1 MERFLERSGY
11 AEDRILQFFARLIGD
26 QFFVQKKD
34 ILVHDED
41 LGYRSPLITAL
52 IESYIEDSKTSATS
66 KISGSEEET
75 REKQARIRALVLTEH
90 EEVLIDLQKLFA
102 IASFDS
108 LVISSDTALKEA
120 NMPLSERTV
129 VAMPTSLF
137 LAATQ
142 VPEFKAR
149 EFGLV
154 VLEGADLFGDTPG
167 EVQRRI
173 WGYLL
178 PPWQRRAA
186 IFAKHIGI
194 RTRNTAL
201 DFANDPK
208 TIVLKK
214 AQASLSQISTY
225 MYRLSSQHKFRVL
238 LAMIQENFQEDRR
251 AIIVFCNLR
260 QTSMELEFRL
270 KLNNIK
276 AKQVSISAP
285 KAERKE
291 LLLEFAEIEKKA
303 EGGQFVLVVSNDN
316 LSVLPSELANL
327 AIHYDIPLDPD
338 IYLERVRIMRP
349 SSSTIIGLVCER
361 YEVGL
366 SAINSKFDMQ
376 FELREPSYDMLEYR
390 DESEGVPLKI
400 EYERRSSEYKPR
412 RRIEQSK
419 DKTEDAKRIKKT
431 QHRELK
437 ENFHQGQKAQH
448 NRKNS
453 SPKKSPGV
461 DQNSELYSMSTDER
475 LAYFRQKYRGIL
487 NSPIEPKPHPK
498 KGEKTISRSASEPLS
513 FENTIPTKNAD
524 GERSISAADSIEV
537 RKGDKK
543 QASGMESDNPSI
555 VKRFIEKLFPG
566 TNEGTDEGIKE

>member
-186 IFAKHIGI
+186 IFAEHIGI

-214 AQASLSQISTY
+214 
-225 MYRLSSQHKFRVL
+225 
-238 LAMIQENFQEDRR
+238 
-251 AIIVFCNLR
+251 
-260 QTSMELEFRL
+260 
-270 KLNNIK
+270 
-276 AKQVSISAP
+276 P
-285 KAERKE
+285 
-291 LLLEFAEIEKKA
+291 
-303 EGGQFVLVVSNDN
+303 
-316 LSVLPSELANL
+316 
-327 AIHYDIPLDPD
+327 
-338 IYLERVRIMRP
+338 
-349 SSSTIIGLVCER
+349 
-361 YEVGL
+361 
-366 SAINSKFDMQ
+366 
-376 FELREPSYDMLEYR
+376 
-390 DESEGVPLKI
+390 
-400 EYERRSSEYKPR
+400 
-412 RRIEQSK
+412 
-419 DKTEDAKRIKKT
+419 
-431 QHRELK
+431 
-437 ENFHQGQKAQH
+437 
-448 NRKNS
+448 
-453 SPKKSPGV
+453 
-461 DQNSELYSMSTDER
+461 
-475 LAYFRQKYRGIL
+475 
-487 NSPIEPKPHPK
+487 
-498 KGEKTISRSASEPLS
+498 
-513 FENTIPTKNAD
+513 
-524 GERSISAADSIEV
+524 
-537 RKGDKK
+537 K
-543 QASGMESDNPSI
+543 QA
-555 VKRFIEKLFPG
+555 
-566 TNEGTDEGIKE
+566 